1 MSIDIKRLL
10 CLILLLTII
19 TLTVIFIRGDKYT
32 IKFDIVG
39 TNYSS
44 SVDDEEIVEIIN
56 EKEIDGKY
64 LVTVKGLKE
73 GHTTIDVSNDTSGG
87 YGRFIYVH
95 KSGIVTEDNFFGKC
109 TGDEIIPIS
118 ISIVIIYSLYILIK
132 RYRRV
137 VKENLYQYR
146 NVAYLG
152 IIIFLTFFAII
163 NTISIFNYRGFLGT
177 VDGLIGIAGYL
188 SIVLLPVAL
197 VTFILVTISNI
208 RLIIKEGKS
217 WKNLLGLFLGI
228 FIIVLTLLPDRL
240 YLILLKSQKVNIFNL
255 NGPGPYIYNFVESL
269 IYLSIAYL
277 ECILISTIVIAIKAT
292 RKKLKYN
299 KDYMIILGC
308 QVRKDG
314 KLTPLLKGRVDKA
327 LEFRNKQ
334 LEETGKDLIFIGSGG
349 KGSNEPIAEGEA
361 IKNYLIEQGINKKN
375 ILVDDKSTNT
385 YENIMYSN
393 KLIKKK
399 NANIAFATTNYH
411 VLRAGL
417 LATSQGL
424 LLEGVGGK
432 TKAYFWINAFIREFI
447 GTLYSE
453 KKKHLLV
460 LLIIIIL
467 LILMIIVTYFAYNL

>member
-1 MSIDIKRLL
+1 MNKDIKRIL
-10 CLILLLTII
+10 CLIVILSII
-19 TLTVIFIRGDKYT
+19 SLTVIFIRGNKYT
-32 IKFDIVG
+32 IKFDIIG
-39 TNYSS
+39 TGFST
-44 SVDDEEIVEIIN
+44 SVDEEGIIKILD
-56 EKEIDGKY
+56 EKELDGKY
-64 LVTVKGLKE
+64 FVTIKGLKE
-73 GHTTIDVSNDTSGG
+73 GHTSVSVSNDTSGG
-87 YGRFIYVH
+87 YGRLIYVH
-95 KSGIVTEDNFFGKC
+95 KLGIITEDNFFGKC

-132 RYRRV
+132 RYRSV
-137 VKENLYQYR
+137 IKENLYQYK

-163 NTISIFNYRGFLGT
+163 NTFSIFNYRGFFGT
-177 VDGLIGIAGYL
+177 VDGLIGVAGSL

-197 VTFILVTISNI
+197 ITFILVTISNI
-208 RLIIKEGKS
+208 RLIIKEGRS

-240 YLILLKSQKVNIFNL
+240 YLILFKSQKVNIFDL

-269 IYLSIAYL
+269 VYFSIAYL
-277 ECILISTIVIAIKAT
+277 ECLLISTIVVAIKAT
-292 RKKLKYN
+292 RKKLEYN

-308 QVRKDG
+308 QIRKDG
-314 KLTPLLKGRVDKA
+314 TLTPLLKGRVDKA

-334 LEETGKDLIFIGSGG
+334 LDATGKDLVFIGSGG

-411 VLRAGL
+411 VFRAGL

-432 TKAYFWINAFIREFI
+432 TKAYFWVNAFIREFI

-453 KKKHLLV
+453 KKKHFIV
-460 LLIIIIL
+460 LLIIIVL
-467 LILMIIVTYFAYNL
+467 LILMILLTYFAYNI